1 MSQIHP
7 SRMYKVYHRL
17 SLVIKKN
24 GREVIL
30 SLRLKRQLIF
40 GCFKTSTKIYIVD
53 SPCIRVLLSST
64 VVTMEFDRKM
74 KYLIS
79 CWFRSILYTLKFIVF
94 QICLY
99 GLLFLHIYRVWFSR
113 KWPENRERK
122 KKHTHAQFYDV
133 RLDAQSYIYM
143 CILVCFFGYT
153 HTTLANRIL
162 RLKTCFFLLRR
173 ASTI

>member
-1 MSQIHP
+1 MH
-7 SRMYKVYHRL
+7 KVYHRL
-17 SLVIKKN
+17 SLVTKKK

-64 VVTMEFDRKM
+64 MVTMEFDRKM

-99 GLLFLHIYRVWFSR
+99 GLLFLHIFRVWFSR

-122 KKHTHAQFYDV
+122 KNTHTQFHEV
-133 RLDAQSYIYM
+133 RLDAQSYTYVHFGVFFWIHTYDFGESHFKIKDLLLPIEKSIYY
-143 CILVCFFGYT
+143 L
-153 HTTLANRIL
+153 NR
-162 RLKTCFFLLRR
+162 
-173 ASTI
+173 